1 MYTVV
6 QSTYFVE
13 EAFMVLSSTL
23 FTSAREKERWVFA
36 AAIPALLSHSIE
48 LLAKCS

>member
-1 MYTVV
+1 
-6 QSTYFVE
+6 
-13 EAFMVLSSTL
+13 MVLYNTF
-23 FTSAREKERWVFA
+23 FTSAREQKRWVFA